1 MSASVRQGDIFWC
14 VEAGKKRP
22 ALILTRD
29 SAIHF
34 LDTLMIAPITRTLL
48 EVPSFVSLDKV
59 ADLGNVAVNL
69 DAIQTVEKKILQGFI
84 ARLSKEQML
93 KVREAIAFSMG
104 FDDVEDE

>member
-1 MSASVRQGDIFWC
+1 MSGVRQGDIFWC

-22 ALILTRD
+22 ALVLTRD

-48 EVPSFVSLDKV
+48 EVPSFVGLGQI

-69 DAIQTVEKKILQGFI
+69 DAIQTVDKQNLQGFI

-93 KVREAIAFSMG
+93 KVREAIVFSMG